1 MTSPRVAALAVLL
14 AAACVAA
21 ASTANADT
29 LVVTAS
35 TPNVIVRPGITSP
48 TAQASSVFFGGMR
61 SPEGRARGFLMGFAD
76 LPTDAVDPSAPSSN
90 GTLAFAFGS
99 GPRIVAQWQRTV
111 RSDAPV
117 PLLGGTGPYLG
128 ARGTERA
135 SYANGR
141 FTHTITYTLPPKG
154 TTRVREDYLVRLGK
168 ASTTERGGTGGVG
181 NGRAVAGAVTTPT
194 GEAAGTYA
202 ITSVLE
208 DVYSG
213 GLYEWYLGDATYTFT
228 DGSTLHVVGPYQRA
242 TSAVAGVTTPSG
254 RVVVSGTGRY
264 KGMRGQV
271 VILPPGADGS
281 ALHSFTLIRSP
292 QAR

>member
-1 MTSPRVAALAVLL
+1 MTLPRLAAPAALLAV
-14 AAACVAA
+14 ACVAA
-21 ASTANADT
+21 ASTASANT

-35 TPNVIVRPGITSP
+35 TPTVIVRPGITSP

-61 SPEGRARGFLMGFAD
+61 SPDGKARGFLMGFAD
-76 LPTDAVDPSAPSSN
+76 LPTDSTHPTAPSSN

-99 GPRIVAQWQRTV
+99 GPRIVAGWQRTV

-141 FTHTITYTLPPKG
+141 FTHTISYTLPAKG
-154 TTRVREDYLVRLGK
+154 TKRVREDYLMRLGK
-168 ASTTERGGTGGVG
+168 ATTTERGGTGGVG
-181 NGRAVAGAVTTPT
+181 NGRGVAGTFTTTT
-194 GEAAGTYA
+194 GEAAGTYV

-208 DVYSG
+208 HVYSG

-271 VILPPGADGS
+271 VILPPAADGS
-281 ALHSFTLIRSP
+281 ALHSFTLVK
-292 QAR
+292 

>member
-1 MTSPRVAALAVLL
+1 MTLPRLAAPAALLAV
-14 AAACVAA
+14 ACVAA
-21 ASTANADT
+21 ASTASANT

-35 TPNVIVRPGITSP
+35 TPSVIVRPGITSP
-48 TAQASSVFFGGMR
+48 TAPASSVFFGGMR
-61 SPEGRARGFLMGFAD
+61 SPEGKARGFLMGFAD
-76 LPTDAVDPSAPSSN
+76 LPTGATNPSAPSSN

-99 GPRIVAQWQRTV
+99 GPRIVAQWQRTA

-135 SYANGR
+135 TYAKGR
-141 FTHTITYTLPPKG
+141 FTHTITYTLPAKG
-154 TTRVREDYLVRLGK
+154 TKRVREDYLMRLGK
-168 ASTTERGGTGGVG
+168 ATTTERGGTAGAG
-181 NGRAVAGAVTTPT
+181 NGRGVAGTFTTTT
-194 GEAAGTYA
+194 GEAAGTYV

-208 DVYSG
+208 HVYSG
-213 GLYEWYLGDATYTFT
+213 GLYEWYMGDATYTFT

-254 RVVVSGTGRY
+254 RVVVSGSGRY

-271 VILPPGADGS
+271 VILPPAADGS
-281 ALHSFTLIRSP
+281 ALHSFTLVK
-292 QAR
+292 